1 MKCVICELDFDY
13 YDESKQCLH
22 CWCISHNMPC
32 ECSGEK
38 VPLCF
43 QEPPAISKTMKKY
56 WANQKKK
63 GEKVPLCFQEDE
75 EDLK

>member
-43 QEPPAISKTMKKY
+43 QE
-56 WANQKKK
+56 
-63 GEKVPLCFQEDE
+63 DE